1 MARAQGG
8 TFRSLKNPNY
18 RLWAAGALVSNLGT
32 WMQRTAQ
39 DWLVLTILTDHNATA
54 LGIMTALQFVPQ
66 LLLLP
71 LTGFAADRIDR
82 RKLLMVTQACIGLLA
97 LGLGLLT
104 VTGLVQLWHAYGFAL
119 LLGCAT
125 AFDSPVRQAFVSEM
139 VGDDELPN
147 AVAINSTSFNSA
159 RMIGPAIAGLS
170 IAAIGTGWVFV
181 INAVSFV
188 PVLWS
193 LVAIKPSRLYK
204 VDRPLTKSG
213 LWDAFP
219 YVWQNKVILFTLIMQ
234 FLMGSVGLNFPI
246 FISTMST
253 LVFHGKADQYGLLT
267 SMLAIGTISGA
278 LMAAK
283 REKPRLVLLLLGALG
298 FCVSMLAAAIAPNI
312 VTFCLALVVT
322 GLAAQTFIVT
332 ANSSVQLATQ
342 PFMRGRVMAVFMAI
356 SLGGMPLGGPLVG
369 WVVDLYGA
377 RWGMALGAMGGLS
390 AALVGIFYWLTI
402 HRPSRRKP
410 SVSSNISAP

>member
-1 MARAQGG
+1 MAAQRGG
-8 TFRSLKNPNY
+8 TFRSLNNANY
-18 RLWAAGALVSNLGT
+18 RVWAAGALVSNIGT

-54 LGIMTALQFVPQ
+54 LGIMTALQFFPQ

-82 RKLLMVTQACIGLLA
+82 RKLLMATQGAIGLLA

-104 VTGLVQLWHAYGFAL
+104 VTGQVQLWHAYGFAL
-119 LLGCAT
+119 LLGCTT
-125 AFDSPVRQAFVSEM
+125 AFDGPVRQAFVSEM

-170 IAAIGTGWVFV
+170 IAAIGTGWVFI
-181 INAVSFV
+181 INALSFI

-193 LVAIKPSRLYK
+193 LLAINEARLFKTDKPLA
-204 VDRPLTKSG
+204 KSG
-213 LWDAFP
+213 LWEAFP
-219 YVWQNKVILFTLIMQ
+219 YVWQQKRILFTLLML

-253 LVFHGKADQYGLLT
+253 LVFHGDASQYGLMT

-278 LMAAK
+278 LLAA
-283 REKPRLVLLLLGALG
+283 RRDKPRPALLLAGSLAFTLTMVLAALSPNEVVFCVLLVL
-298 FCVSMLAAAIAPNI
+298 I
-312 VTFCLALVVT
+312 
-322 GLAAQTFIVT
+322 GLAAQTFIIT
-332 ANSSVQLATQ
+332 ANSSIQLATQ
-342 PFMRGRVMAVFMAI
+342 PQMRGRVMAIFMAI
-356 SLGGMPLGGPLVG
+356 SLGGMPLGGPFVG
-369 WVVDLYGA
+369 WVVDHFGA
-377 RWGMALGAMGGLS
+377 RWGLVVGACGGLAAS
-390 AALVGIFYWLTI
+390 LAALCYWLWF
-402 HRPSRRKP
+402 HHKAPSEKRSD
-410 SVSSNISAP
+410 SVS